1 MAPIIKSVFGGGGGV
16 ANLAYTASPTQGTVT
31 SDTGTDAIIPA
42 ADGTNAGLFLPAE
55 KTKLAGI
62 AEGAEVN
69 VNADWNAV
77 SGDAQILNKPT
88 LGTAAATNS
97 TDYAT
102 AAQGAKADTAVQP
115 AAIGSTVLAFDSNL
129 QSFVNAFT
137 LPTTDGTAGQSLVTN
152 GAGVISF
159 ATPAIL
165 ADPVYIGGVA
175 YFNRSTKPTERS
187 AGVAL
192 VAGDRWYKTDDQT
205 EWSWNGTYWL
215 GKEQHTFYQDQP
227 SPTTKNYT
235 NNIYNLFAAAA
246 TTINFNSNYVLV
258 QSLELYITA
267 YSHPFFTGTLDASN
281 KFDVG
286 ISGVAAGKV
295 TIDNLS
301 FFNDRNSV
309 PRQLISSPVTIPGQ
323 ATSETPSVLMVID
336 NVIGSPSIT
345 WAAVFVQTV
354 VATYREIYP

>member
-1 MAPIIKSVFGGGGGV
+1 MSVIFNEP
-16 ANLAYTASPTQGTVT
+16 NLAYTASPTQGTVT

-69 VNADWNAV
+69 VNADWNAS

-129 QSFVNAFT
+129 QSFINAFT
-137 LPTTDGTAGQSLVTN
+137 MPTTDGTAGQSLVTN

-192 VAGDRWYKTDDQT
+192 VAGDRWYNTSNGI
-205 EWSWNGTYWL
+205 WWFWNGTYWL
-215 GKEQHTFYQDQP
+215 SNQLFVVQGAVV
-227 SPTTKNYT
+227 SLIGSNNYMDSRGEA
-235 NNIYNLFAAAA
+235 IVFSD
-246 TTINFNSNYVLV
+246 FNSIFVERAQVVWVYTSYSASNYWQFQVNIVTGTFTTLV
-258 QSLELYITA
+258 MPTYTTTSGAGSYELAVNTA
-267 YSHPFFTGTLDASN
+267 YTFTSDYPLGIRLWAV
-281 KFDVG
+281 KVG
-286 ISGVAAGKV
+286 SPGSATFAEGY
-295 TIDNLS
+295 
-301 FFNDRNSV
+301 RY
-309 PRQLISSPVTIPGQ
+309 RLISP
-323 ATSETPSVLMVID
+323 
-336 NVIGSPSIT
+336 
-345 WAAVFVQTV
+345 
-354 VATYREIYP
+354 